1 MRTISQHLFGHR
13 SFFSPRCSL
22 FWRVP
27 PPKTTDAG
35 GLSSLFT
42 RGDRAEV
49 PLVGLRNDACGTS
62 RRPGMMVAFV
72 FFFLKG
78 VPPKPVG
85 GFFFVEKQGGIVL
98 IDSSGSIIKHF
109 FKGGPQKTHWW
120 CQRYEQETELYSSHT
135 TDSRSPSPPGMY
147 TQNRSKQHM
156 AKQRYEQ
163 AYANNCCTW

>member
-1 MRTISQHLFGHR
+1 MNTKNQSAHNKTQQKTNTSLATGL
-13 SFFSPRCSL
+13 FFSPL
-22 FWRVP
+22 FH
-27 PPKTTDAG
+27 AG
-35 GLSSLFT
+35 GLSSFFT

-72 FFFLKG
+72 FVLKG
-78 VPPKPVG
+78 GPPKTRWWFLFCRKTG
-85 GFFFVEKQGGIVL
+85 GVIVL

-109 FKGGPQKTHWW
+109 FKGGPPKNPLVMSKISTRNWAIFK
-120 CQRYEQETELYSSHT
+120 SHYWFKKSFT
-135 TDSRSPSPPGMY
+135 TWY
-147 TQNRSKQHM
+147 VYSKQHM